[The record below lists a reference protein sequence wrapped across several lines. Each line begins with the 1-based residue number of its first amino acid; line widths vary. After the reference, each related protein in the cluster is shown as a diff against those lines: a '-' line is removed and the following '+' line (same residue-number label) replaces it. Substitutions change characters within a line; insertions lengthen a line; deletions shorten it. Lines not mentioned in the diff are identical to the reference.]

1 MNPENNHLVDVVAHF
16 GGDFSAAAKAGYVAV
31 PDHLSKR
38 AEKLLHGRS
47 EVRVPRSGNDP
58 LTKWAA
64 EKRRNRRKMARESRR
79 ANRA

>member
-1 MNPENNHLVDVVAHF
+1 MNIDTNHLA
-16 GGDFSAAAKAGYVAV
+16 SADAFASTAEAFKAGYIPV

-47 EVRVPRSGNDP
+47 GVHVPRSGNHP

-64 EKRRNRRKMARESRR
+64 DKRRKRREMTRQSRR
-79 ANRA
+79 ANR